1 MTTRG
6 PMLFVV
12 VARPRKGGGE
22 MDSRVRRTRLLRWY
36 RQDHYLLRCLLCF
49 NDRAACARSGSVQV
63 VVITALL

>member
-22 MDSRVRRTRLLRWY
+22 MDLESGGLACCGGTVKII
-36 RQDHYLLRCLLCF
+36 HYLMPSLLCF
-49 NDRAACARSGSVQV
+49 NDRAAWALSGSVQV
-63 VVITALL
+63 VITALL